1 MKIKWKIEECIS
13 PLDTIKHPPELINIS
28 SGKINSDKSV
38 NAEDAALIGEK
49 QIQTFTKNLPES
61 FHLSLTTEENVKPMV
76 PNRKKSIVI
85 EEKEVYDTEAIFARV
100 IGLLAVG
107 HLTLEPILKHE
118 LSALPTSLFKDD
130 GDMRIDKGKSK
141 LMNKL
146 KVEVSI
152 HCGWQCSTGLAR

>member
-1 MKIKWKIEECIS
+1 
-13 PLDTIKHPPELINIS
+13 
-28 SGKINSDKSV
+28 
-38 NAEDAALIGEK
+38 
-49 QIQTFTKNLPES
+49 
-61 FHLSLTTEENVKPMV
+61 MV
-76 PNRKKSIVI
+76 PDRKKSI
-85 EEKEVYDTEAIFARV
+85 EEKEVYDFEAIFARV

-107 HLTLEPILKHE
+107 HLTLEAILKYE